1 MTRFNRAKMERFC
14 VLISKQD
21 KAVSKRHGK
30 ARRTATPSGGFTKGS
45 AIYAIYEKDVC
56 GASKSN
62 CYSVITPRIH
72 GITRE
77 KKCLFLGSLKKSK
90 NEGEI
95 QYDRKQKQIRITRRK
110 PYECTMGT
118 L

>member
-1 MTRFNRAKMERFC
+1 MTRFNRAKSERFC

-45 AIYAIYEKDVC
+45 AIYGVSEKDVC

-62 CYSVITPRIH
+62 YYSVITPRIH

-77 KKCLFLGSLKKSK
+77 KKCLFLGSLKKLK
-90 NEGEI
+90 NEGGNT
-95 QYDRKQKQIRITRRK
+95 K
-110 PYECTMGT
+110 
-118 L
+118 

>member
-1 MTRFNRAKMERFC
+1 MTSFKRTKIERFC

-45 AIYAIYEKDVC
+45 AIYGVSEKDVC

-62 CYSVITPRIH
+62 YNSVGNAKLRGFIRKS
-72 GITRE
+72 R
-77 KKCLFLGSLKKSK
+77 CLFLGSLKKLK
-90 NEGEI
+90 NEGGNTI
-95 QYDRKQKQIRITRRK
+95 
-110 PYECTMGT
+110 
-118 L
+118 

>member
-1 MTRFNRAKMERFC
+1 MERFC

-30 ARRTATPSGGFTKGS
+30 ARRTATPSGGYSKGS
-45 AIYAIYEKDVC
+45 AIYAVYEKDVC

-62 CYSVITPRIH
+62 YYSVITPRIH

-77 KKCLFLGSLKKSK
+77 KKRLFLGSLKKSK
-90 NEGEI
+90 NEGGNTI
-95 QYDRKQKQIRITRRK
+95 WQKTK
-110 PYECTMGT
+110 MN
-118 L
+118 